1 MINVLFATAAVCLP
15 HPRASTCVVLLVLF
29 LVSSFLFGSLF
40 SSFLPGCLFRPSCLV
55 SWFAVL
61 VWFHASLVLCGFLLR
76 RSCVVSCFAV
86 LVWFLAW
93 LLGSPFLS
101 GFLIRPSCLLSFF
114 FFLPS
119 CLCSCLV
126 LLCLL
131 FCFRP
136 FLHGCLLRPSLS
148 VFSLFVHL
156 ICFSWR
162 GCYTPKKTPHTSRER
177 FAGEITTTTTSM
189 LYC

>member
-1 MINVLFATAAVCLP
+1 MFYLQRPLCASRIPVHLLASSFLSCFLFRRSCLGP
-15 HPRASTCVVLLVLF
+15 YFRRSCLVACFVLLVWF
-29 LVSSFLFGSLF
+29 LGSPF
-40 SSFLPGCLFRPSCLV
+40 
-55 SWFAVL
+55 
-61 VWFHASLVLCGFLLR
+61 LCGFMLR
-76 RSCVVSCFAV
+76 WSCVVSCFAV